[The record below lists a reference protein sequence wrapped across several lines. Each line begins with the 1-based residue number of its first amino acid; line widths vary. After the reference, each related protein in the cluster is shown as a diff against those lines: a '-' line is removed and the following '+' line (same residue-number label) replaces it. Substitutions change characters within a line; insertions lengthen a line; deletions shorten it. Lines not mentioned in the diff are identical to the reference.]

1 MARASISHIAL
12 TVSDLNRSAEFYDR
26 IFKFM
31 GYMPV
36 LVPDTTQQAMKTQ
49 LKAWSDQATQYR
61 SGHRRVTLRTGCMIE
76 TLLASTIWRFTLRTG
91 RISTRCT
98 TS

>member
-1 MARASISHIAL
+1 MARASISHVAL

-31 GYMPV
+31 GFMPF

-49 LKAWSDQATQYR
+49 LKTW
-61 SGHRRVTLRTGCMIE
+61 GRTGLLNIDPPIE
-76 TLLASTIWRFTLRTG
+76 G
-91 RISTRCT
+91 
-98 TS
+98 